1 MKKLRLLLL
10 LLLASFASNAQSYL
24 GITGFTASTSTSNN
38 SVITF
43 QMTAN
48 VSVFV
53 DTVYIRTTGT
63 SGDYRL
69 WYSTTSITGPPNIST
84 PDWVE
89 LQAAYNTT
97 TGNNLA
103 NDPNVAAVPIPGG
116 LLVNAGTTL
125 RFASGSIQSSVSY
138 TSTTPPVDT
147 FTDGNVTIRI
157 GTNIS
162 YAGTFPTP
170 TLHPRFPVGGVYYRF
185 ATGRDLRASALV
197 APTTLTV
204 GPNQVIARF
213 QNSAADPIFSADLG
227 YQVNNDPPVI
237 VTNYG
242 FSPTLGPGNTGD
254 YTFAVPINVTGN
266 TNLTLKVWGVN
277 ANGLGADINTSNDT
291 LTRNLCTGLSGVYTV
306 GGSLANFPTITAAVN
321 ALNTCG
327 ITGSVTFQINDGT
340 YYGSYN
346 IGNVPGAGGTNQITF
361 VSASGIAQN
370 VVLIQDTVTP
380 ISGARNH
387 FTVNVPNVT
396 FNGLTFTRTVIGT
409 ALSGC
414 VFANAGA
421 TGVTI
426 TSCRFIDQSAS
437 SSTFN
442 QAVRIEAAN
451 FANITGNYFDGF
463 YYDIFANGI
472 TTNSAYTQ
480 GLVVAANIM
489 ENYRYGFYGINQ
501 SAISV
506 VGNTLNNVNSASTF
520 GYGLYT
526 SRTIG
531 LDMSNNKVLGR
542 IGNMGIYIINP
553 NRDTANFTQNRVY
566 NNVISGTADV
576 TTTIVSY
583 GIYLSGSYSTSTT
596 VVPLNPHD
604 QISFAN
610 NTVNLVM
617 SSTST
622 TVYGA
627 GMHLLGG
634 SATTPAVGELQV
646 LNNNIAIRAAA
657 GSLQSNIKGI
667 YYAGTWL
674 LDSTL
679 ANNNNVWTANAT
691 GLASGTDLFWNNDP
705 ATGYT
710 TVAAW
715 NTATGKDAL
724 SQRINPDF
732 ISAAL
737 AQPTSL
743 PLDNKGTPISW
754 VTSDID
760 GITRSATTPDIGAYE
775 FVGLQFSQI
784 NVTPLGDTV
793 IAGTGR
799 LMTVQI
805 TDSTGLV
812 TGTNGPRMYY
822 RKNSG
827 SWQVD
832 SLPSVSGNNFTFTFS
847 YTAVGGVA
855 ALDTMYYYFATY
867 NNVNVVTTSPL
878 GGSGTNPIGNT
889 PPPSLYDYKLLG
901 QASGNYLVGTS
912 NPAANFPTLTAAAN
926 FLNNSLVVGPVNF
939 ILIDTL
945 YNAARGEVF
954 PIVFNRRPGMSPA
967 NVVTIRPDSALT
979 ATTLTG
985 TMASST
991 ALLSLNGVTNFV
1003 LDGASGGTTARKWSI
1018 VGQGS
1023 NATTAVV
1030 WVRSTLA
1037 APSQN
1042 IGVRNL
1048 TIVGGSNTV
1057 TSTMGLY
1064 LAGNTVSTAGTGDS
1078 LANISIQN
1086 VGVRR
1091 VYYGIF
1097 TRGTTVAPGSNL
1109 VIENCEVGSTDTAN
1123 FVIFRGI
1130 DVQNYRGAQIRDN
1143 QVYNLASSTA
1153 TTQAA
1158 IEVGGTASNQVW
1170 VQRNRIWGVKNLNT
1184 GGWGAY
1190 GINVLSGD
1198 SVRIVNNVIYDL
1210 RTVNYSN
1217 TSNSFNAL
1225 GIRLAGGT
1233 NHRVH
1238 YNSVYLYGAYT
1249 NTTTAG
1255 AAAAAFCITS
1265 TAVTADV
1272 RNNVFAVNDSSTTAA
1287 SYFMAVWLP
1296 ASYNFANITLNNNAY
1311 QVPVHPQNYV
1321 GKVGI
1326 TAATGNHVTVADWK
1340 AVSSVG
1346 NANNDAFSVPP
1357 IGNSLP
1363 PFVSLTNLTVP
1374 AGTTT
1379 GIESGGVVIAAL
1391 GTPNTDFNNTNRPAG
1406 TGFAPDMGA
1415 FEFNGVALPDQFPPT
1430 IDSILLTPRADQC
1443 VVTARA
1449 ITVFARDN
1457 LGGRGIDSVWLAYS
1471 IDSIAQPRILFTRTS
1486 GTAANGVWSGTMPAA
1501 PSAGRTLRG
1510 QIFVRDSLA
1519 NFAVSSNLGTFRDDY
1534 IVISA
1539 GNDTTINAGDSVTVR
1554 AAGAF
1559 GARGFLGDPTLAAT
1573 TNCGGGFMFDMR
1585 ATGAGLF
1592 ITGFDLLPNNTGAQT
1607 VNVFYRIG
1615 GKTGFQANQAAW
1627 VQEGSYP
1634 ITVTSNTTPFNL
1646 QINGF
1651 TVPAGAVVGVYLQ
1664 YHSRYATG
1672 STNLSNSDLIIDNGE
1687 GFCTNWTVCCSP
1699 RAWVGRVYYGSPVTY
1714 SWRNLAGTTLAI
1726 GDSMR
1731 VGPQVTTS
1739 YVLVGT
1745 DSICTKTDTVTV
1757 FVTPNNIDDI
1767 GVTQLLAPTAVPAL
1781 NQPYAVKVVIRNFG
1795 NTPATGFDVAYSV
1808 GGAELNAN
1816 AISRTVAPGDT
1827 IHHIFTQSWTP
1838 TAGGTV
1844 RLCAY
1849 SKWSS
1854 DVNLA
1859 NDTTCGTF
1867 LNVSVE
1873 EQAGLVS
1880 RVYPN
1885 PADGFVKFDFGSA
1898 EGVGTLEIRDQL
1910 GRVVYSNQVDLST
1923 GATHEVKTREFAAG
1937 VYNYRFVLEGKMQQG
1952 QVAIRR

>member
-1 MKKLRLLLL
+1 M
-10 LLLASFASNAQSYL
+10 
-24 GITGFTASTSTSNN
+24 
-38 SVITF
+38 
-43 QMTAN
+43 
-48 VSVFV
+48 
-53 DTVYIRTTGT
+53 
-63 SGDYRL
+63 
-69 WYSTTSITGPPNIST
+69 
-84 PDWVE
+84 
-89 LQAAYNTT
+89 
-97 TGNNLA
+97 
-103 NDPNVAAVPIPGG
+103 
-116 LLVNAGTTL
+116 
-125 RFASGSIQSSVSY
+125 
-138 TSTTPPVDT
+138 
-147 FTDGNVTIRI
+147 
-157 GTNIS
+157 
-162 YAGTFPTP
+162 
-170 TLHPRFPVGGVYYRF
+170 
-185 ATGRDLRASALV
+185 
-197 APTTLTV
+197 
-204 GPNQVIARF
+204 
-213 QNSAADPIFSADLG
+213 
-227 YQVNNDPPVI
+227 NNDPPVTI
-237 VTNYG
+237 LNHS

-277 ANGLGADINTSNDT
+277 ANGSGADINTSNDT
-291 LTRNLCTGLSGVYTV
+291 LTRTLCTGLSGVYTV
-306 GGSLANFPTITAAVN
+306 GGSLANYPTITAAVQ
-321 ALNTCG
+321 ALTTCG

-340 YYGSYN
+340 YYGSYT
-346 IGNVPGAGGTNQITF
+346 IGSVAGAGGTNQISF
-361 VSASGIAQN
+361 VSASGVAQN
-370 VVLIQDTVTP
+370 VILIHDTVTP
-380 ISGARNH
+380 VTGARNH

-396 FNGLTFTRTVIGT
+396 FNGLTFTRTLMGT

-414 VFANAGA
+414 IFANAGA
-421 TGVTI
+421 TALTI

-437 SSTFN
+437 TSSNN
-442 QAVRIEAAN
+442 QAVRLENTN
-451 FANITGNYFDGF
+451 FANITGNYFNGF
-463 YYDIFANGI
+463 YYGIFANGI
-472 TTNSAYTQ
+472 STASAYTQ
-480 GLVVAANIM
+480 GLIVAANTM
-489 ENYRYGFYGINQ
+489 DNYAYGFYGVNL
-501 SAISV
+501 SGASV
-506 VGNTLNNVNSASTF
+506 TGNTLNGVRPGNTF

-542 IGNMGIYIINP
+542 IGNMGIYILNP

-566 NNVISGTADV
+566 NNVVSGTADV
-576 TTTIVSY
+576 TATIVSY
-583 GIYLSGSYSTSTT
+583 GIYVGGSFSSSTT
-596 VVPLNPHD
+596 VVPLNPLD
-604 QISFAN
+604 QVSVAN
-610 NTVNLVM
+610 NTVNMLM

-627 GMHLLGG
+627 GLHLLGG
-634 SATTPAVGELQV
+634 SATIPAFSSLEVF
-646 LNNNIAIRAAA
+646 NNNVVVRAAS
-657 GSLQSNIKGI
+657 GTLQSNIKGI
-667 YYAGTWL
+667 YYVGTWL
-674 LDSTL
+674 IDSTQ
-679 ANNNNVWTANAT
+679 ANNNNVWVANAN
-691 GLASGTDLFWNNDP
+691 GLASGTDLFWNNSP

-715 NTATGKDAL
+715 TAATGKDAL

-732 ISAAL
+732 ISANIS
-737 AQPTSL
+737 QPTSL

-754 VTSDID
+754 VTADID
-760 GITRSATTPDIGAYE
+760 GITRNASTPDIGAYE
-775 FVGLQFSQI
+775 FVGFQFSQI
-784 NVTPLGDTV
+784 NVTPLGDTL

-799 LMTVQI
+799 QITVQI

-812 TGTNGPRMYY
+812 TGVNGPRMYY

-832 SLPSVSGNNFTFTFS
+832 SLPSVTGSNFTFTFN
-847 YTAVGGVA
+847 YAAVGGVV

-867 NNVNVVTTSPL
+867 NNVTVVTTSPL

-889 PPPSLYDYKLLG
+889 PPPSFYDYKLLG

-954 PIVFNRRPGMSPA
+954 PITFNRRPGMSPA

-985 TMASST
+985 TASSNN
-991 ALLSLNGVTNFV
+991 ALLTLNGVTNFV
-1003 LDGASGGTTARKWSI
+1003 LDGASGGTTTRKWSI
-1018 VGQGS
+1018 VGLG
-1023 NATTAVV
+1023 NNGTTAVV

-1037 APSQN
+1037 TPAQN

-1048 TIVGGSNTV
+1048 TIVGGTNTV
-1057 TSTMGLY
+1057 TTTMGLY
-1064 LAGNTVSTAGTGDS
+1064 LAGNTVTTAGTGDS
-1078 LANISIQN
+1078 LTNISIQN

-1130 DVQNYRGAQIRDN
+1130 DVQNYRGAQIRNN
-1143 QVYNLASSTA
+1143 QVYNLVSSTA

-1170 VQRNRIWGVKNLNT
+1170 IQRNRIWGVKNLNT

-1210 RTVNYSN
+1210 RTLNYSN
-1217 TSNSFNAL
+1217 VSQLYNAF
-1225 GIRLAGGT
+1225 GIRLAAGIA
-1233 NHRVH
+1233 HRVH

-1249 NTTTAG
+1249 NTSTAG
-1255 AAAAAFCITS
+1255 AAGAAFGITS
-1265 TAVTADV
+1265 TAVTGDV
-1272 RNNVFAVNDSSTTAA
+1272 RNNVFAIDASSTSTGAA
-1287 SYFMAVWLP
+1287 NFMAVWII
-1296 ASYNFANITLNNNAY
+1296 AGYNFANLNLNNNAY
-1311 QVPVHPQNYV
+1311 HVPVHPQNFV
-1321 GKVGI
+1321 GKLGTTVGS
-1326 TAATGNHVTVADWK
+1326 GNAVTVQDWK
-1340 AVSSVG
+1340 AISSVA
-1346 NANNDAFSVPP
+1346 NPNNDAFSVPP
-1357 IGNSLP
+1357 VGNSLP
-1363 PFVSLTNLTVP
+1363 PFVSLTDLTVP

-1379 GIESGGVVIAAL
+1379 GIESGAVVIPAL
-1391 GTPNTDFNNTNRPAG
+1391 GTPNTDFNNVNRPAG
-1406 TGFAPDMGA
+1406 TGIAPDMGA

-1443 VVTARA
+1443 VPTARA

-1457 LGGRGIDSVWLAYS
+1457 LGGRGIDSVWLAYT

-1486 GTAANGVWSGTMPAA
+1486 GNAAAGVWTGTMPAA
-1501 PSAGRTLRG
+1501 PGARRTLRG

-1519 NFAVSSNLGTFRDDY
+1519 NFAISANLGTFRDDY
-1534 IVISA
+1534 IAISA
-1539 GNDTTINAGDSVTVR
+1539 GNDTTINAGDSVTLR
-1554 AAGAF
+1554 AVGAF

-1573 TNCGGGFMFDMR
+1573 TNCAGGFMFDMR
-1585 ATGAGLF
+1585 ATGPALF
-1592 ITGFDLLPNNTGAQT
+1592 ITGFDLLPNNLGAQT
-1607 VNVFYRIG
+1607 VTVFYRIG
-1615 GKTGFQANQAAW
+1615 GKTGFQANQSAW
-1627 VQEGSYP
+1627 IQEGSYP
-1634 ITVTSNTTPFNL
+1634 ITVTSNTAPMTLN
-1646 QINGF
+1646 INGF
-1651 TVPAGAVVGVYLQ
+1651 TVPAGTVVGVYLQ

-1672 STNLSNSDLIIDNGE
+1672 STNLSNADLIVDNGE

-1699 RAWVGRVYYGSPVTY
+1699 RAWVGRVYYGSPITY
-1714 SWRNLAGTTLAI
+1714 SWRNMAGTTLQV
-1726 GDSMR
+1726 GDSLR
-1731 VGPQVTTS
+1731 VAPLVTTE

-1767 GVTQLLAPTAVPAL
+1767 GVTQILQPSAVPAL
-1781 NQPYAVKVVIRNFG
+1781 NQPYPVKVVIRNFG
-1795 NTPATGFDVAYSV
+1795 NTPATGFDVAYRV
-1808 GGAELNAN
+1808 GATELNAN
-1816 AISRTVAPGDT
+1816 AITRTVAPGDT
-1827 IHHIFTQSWTP
+1827 IHHIFTQAWTP

-1849 SKWSS
+1849 TKWSS

-1859 NDTTCGTF
+1859 NDTTCASF

-1923 GATHEVKTREFAAG
+1923 GATHEVKTRELAAG
-1937 VYNYRFVLEGKMQQG
+1937 VYNYRFVLLGKMQQG